1 MWLQVFFRSLKL
13 LYLDVE
19 TSLFGCRV
27 IINTEFLSFVERLP
41 PFLNLPPPSINTYPS
56 LFKWTAKI
64 TPSSLAFLKTIYPS
78 PDFVKG
84 EVPTMIPMVMYAYN
98 HNSNR
103 WLVGENKFIAKTKYF
118 KIAFTDFSINSKK
131 TIMFLL
137 PATKYEI
144 FSIISWLSFKLSQRN
159 A

>member
-27 IINTEFLSFVERLP
+27 IINMEFWSFVERFS
-41 PFLNLPPPSINTYPS
+41 PFLNLPSPINAYPS

-78 PDFVKG
+78 PDFVKS

-103 WLVGENKFIAKTKYF
+103 WLVSENKFISKTKYF
-118 KIAFTDFSINSKK
+118 KIAFTDFSINNKK

-144 FSIISWLSFKLSQRN
+144 FSIISWLSFKLSPRD